1 MSAEVARFE
10 APSRVEQLFNR
21 LFGKL
26 LALGLGLPHN
36 YQTRSA
42 AVGVAGCTRRRSTC
56 SSMAGGASSLRG
68 AARRSGCETRG
79 PAAAC
84 GSAAGA
90 AGKKSWSAEILK
102 AYLDRFKRT
111 VQRYFPVA
119 AGASVE
125 TFVPLAGRYPV
136 FELTRATGAP

>member
-1 MSAEVARFE
+1 MAPVAD
-10 APSRVEQLFNR
+10 
-21 LFGKL
+21 
-26 LALGLGLPHN
+26 
-36 YQTRSA
+36 
-42 AVGVAGCTRRRSTC
+42 
-56 SSMAGGASSLRG
+56 
-68 AARRSGCETRG
+68 
-79 PAAAC
+79 
-84 GSAAGA
+84 A

-111 VQRYFPVA
+111 VQRYFPVP